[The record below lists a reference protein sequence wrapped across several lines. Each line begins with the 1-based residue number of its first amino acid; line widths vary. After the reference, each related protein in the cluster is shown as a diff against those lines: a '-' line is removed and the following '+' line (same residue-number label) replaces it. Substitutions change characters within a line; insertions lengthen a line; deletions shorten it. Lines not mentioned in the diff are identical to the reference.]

1 MVTSSVSTLHTK
13 KTASEIYNSLGNATA
28 GSSQRQQMVETVEEI
43 IVEYKRSMDR
53 NNEWLL
59 DFEEQNEA
67 TQAKQAR
74 DSLAIKRIEDNI
86 DDDLV
91 LLAMARANAAAG
103 ISVTRPG
110 TQTATPYA
118 SEMPF

>member
-1 MVTSSVSTLHTK
+1 
-13 KTASEIYNSLGNATA
+13 
-28 GSSQRQQMVETVEEI
+28 
-43 IVEYKRSMDR
+43 MDR

-91 LLAMARANAAAG
+91 LSSFAFTESEWETAMVKLDRRFSDRAL
-103 ISVTRPG
+103 TRRL
-110 TQTATPYA
+110 QEQKAHR
-118 SEMPF
+118 PFA